1 METKMVNIKINNVAV
16 QVPAGSTILEA
27 ARSVGIDIP
36 TLCYL
41 KDLNPIGAC
50 RLCVCEVRGARSL
63 VTACVYPV
71 NEGMEV
77 FTNTPAV
84 RKSRKTT
91 LELIIS
97 NHRRECLT
105 CSRSQN
111 CELQKFAKDYGVDD
125 WKFASD
131 ELLPDVEDSSP
142 HLIRDNSKCIL
153 CRRCVAACK
162 NMQNISVIGAIDRGF
177 DTHIGCAFDEKLAN
191 VACID
196 CGQCINVCP
205 TGALREKSSLDDV
218 RAALADPDKH
228 VVVGTAPSVRAALGE
243 DFGMAIGTNV
253 EGKMVAALRRLGFDG
268 VFDVDTAADVTIM
281 EEGTELLHRLEN
293 GGALPLITSCSPGW
307 IRFCEYFYP
316 EFIPNLSS
324 CKSPQQMFGALMKTY
339 YAEKMG
345 IPVEKLY
352 VVTVMPCTAKKYEIG
367 REDQQAVKGF
377 DDVDATIT
385 TRELA
390 EFIKD
395 AGLRFTELPD
405 ETFDPAF
412 GIASGAGHIFG
423 ASGGVMEA
431 ALRTVSEIVT
441 GKALEKLE
449 FHEVRGIEGV
459 KEAEYDLAGTVVK
472 VAVVSGTAN
481 ARKLLDAI
489 KAGEKQ
495 YHFVEIMACP
505 GGCVNGGG
513 QPIQPASVRN
523 FVDLR
528 AERAKALYSEDG
540 AMSLRKSHENP
551 IVKELYD
558 EYLEKPGSH
567 KAHGILHTSYTARKS
582 VFGDAK

>member
-1 METKMVNIKINNVAV
+1 
-16 QVPAGSTILEA
+16 
-27 ARSVGIDIP
+27 
-36 TLCYL
+36 
-41 KDLNPIGAC
+41 
-50 RLCVCEVRGARSL
+50 
-63 VTACVYPV
+63 
-71 NEGMEV
+71 
-77 FTNTPAV
+77 
-84 RKSRKTT
+84 
-91 LELIIS
+91 
-97 NHRRECLT
+97 
-105 CSRSQN
+105 
-111 CELQKFAKDYGVDD
+111 
-125 WKFASD
+125 
-131 ELLPDVEDSSP
+131 
-142 HLIRDNSKCIL
+142 
-153 CRRCVAACK
+153 
-162 NMQNISVIGAIDRGF
+162 
-177 DTHIGCAFDEKLAN
+177 
-191 VACID
+191 
-196 CGQCINVCP
+196 
-205 TGALREKSSLDDV
+205 
-218 RAALADPDKH
+218 
-228 VVVGTAPSVRAALGE
+228 
-243 DFGMAIGTNV
+243 MAIGTNV
-253 EGKMVAALRRLGFDG
+253 EGKMVAALRRLGFNG

-345 IPVEKLY
+345 IPAEKIY
-352 VVTVMPCTAKKYEIG
+352 VVTVMPCTAKKFEIG
-367 REDQQAVKGF
+367 REDQQAVKGL

-395 AGLRFTELPD
+395 SGLRFTELPD

-431 ALRTVSEIVT
+431 ALRTVSEVVT

-459 KEAEYDLAGTVVK
+459 KEAEYDLNGTTVK

-489 KAGEKQ
+489 KAGEKE

-513 QPIQPASVRN
+513 LPIQPASVRN

-567 KAHGILHTSYTARKS
+567 KAHGILHTTYTARKS
-582 VFGDAK
+582 IFRDAN

>member
-1 METKMVNIKINNVAV
+1 METKMVNIKINNVDV

-41 KDLNPIGAC
+41 KDINAIGAC
-50 RLCVCEVRGARSL
+50 RLCVVEVKGARSL

-111 CELQKFAKDYGVDD
+111 CELQKFAKDYGIEE

-131 ELLPDVEDSSP
+131 DMKADIEDSSP
-142 HLIRDNSKCIL
+142 HLVRDNSKCIL

-162 NMQNISVIGAIDRGF
+162 NMQKISVIGPIDRGF

-205 TGALREKSSLDDV
+205 TGALKEKSSLDEV
-218 RAALADPDKH
+218 RAAIADPDKH

-253 EGKMVAALRRLGFDG
+253 EGKMVAALRRLGFNG

-345 IPVEKLY
+345 IPAEKIY

-367 REDQQAVKGF
+367 REDQQAVKGL

-395 AGLRFTELPD
+395 SGLRFTELPD

-431 ALRTVSEIVT
+431 ALRTVSEVVT

-459 KEAEYDLAGTVVK
+459 KEAEYDLNGTTVK

-489 KAGEKQ
+489 KAGEKE

-540 AMSLRKSHENP
+540 AMALRKSHENP

-567 KAHGILHTSYTARKS
+567 KAHGILHTTYTARKS
-582 VFGDAK
+582 IFRDAN